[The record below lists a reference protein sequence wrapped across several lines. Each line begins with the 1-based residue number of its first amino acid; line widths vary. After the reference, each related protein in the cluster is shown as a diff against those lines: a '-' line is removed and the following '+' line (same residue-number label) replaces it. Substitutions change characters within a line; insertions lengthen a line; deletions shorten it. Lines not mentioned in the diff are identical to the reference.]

1 MLMPGI
7 IAQIQIQHNTETVGV
22 LIFNVLC
29 GNIYITGMGPVLK
42 GMKEMEKEL
51 VYTQTLQAVTELLAE
66 NRPHFNPV
74 KLLVVGGSSSEIAGG
89 TIGHNSTY
97 ELGEAAAEAVLKAC
111 REAGADPAFQCCEHL
126 NRALVMEREAAERY
140 GYETVWVVPQ
150 IKAGGSLATAA
161 WQRLK
166 DPVAVLEVRA
176 DAGLDIGQTLI
187 GMHLKRVAV
196 PVRLWI
202 SQIGEARI
210 TAARTRPLLVG
221 GERAKYE

>member
-1 MLMPGI
+1 M
-7 IAQIQIQHNTETVGV
+7 
-22 LIFNVLC
+22 
-29 GNIYITGMGPVLK
+29 
-42 GMKEMEKEL
+42 
-51 VYTQTLQAVTELLAE
+51 
-66 NRPHFNPV
+66 
-74 KLLVVGGSSSEIAGG
+74 
-89 TIGHNSTY
+89 
-97 ELGEAAAEAVLKAC
+97 
-111 REAGADPAFQCCEHL
+111 
-126 NRALVMEREAAERY
+126 
-140 GYETVWVVPQ
+140 WVVPQ

-196 PVRLWI
+196 PVRLGI
-202 SQIGEARI
+202 SQIGGARI